1 MKQLDIEAERENLPQ
16 VLAFVG
22 AVLDE
27 VGCGHRERIQIET
40 AIEEVF
46 VNIASYAYN
55 PETGPAT
62 IRVETKMD
70 PLSVIMSFI
79 DHGKPYDPLAKPD
92 VDLDRSMKERK
103 KGGLGIF
110 MVKKSMDGVDYEY
123 KDGQNILTITKELN
137 TGEGK

>member
-1 MKQLDIEAERENLPQ
+1 MKQLDIEAVKENLPQ
-16 VLAFVG
+16 VLEFVG
-22 AVLDE
+22 TVLDE
-27 VGCGHRERIQIET
+27 MNCGRRERLQIET

-46 VNIASYAYN
+46 VNISSYAYN

-62 IRVETKMD
+62 IRVETKKE

-92 VDLDRSMKERK
+92 VKLDRPMKERK

-123 KDGQNILTITKELN
+123 KDGQNILTITKEL
-137 TGEGK
+137 